1 MLYQLPPTKLKNV
14 AERHADVA
22 LLCDICWHEGLFC
35 GVLFGPNMINM
46 PKYDTDL
53 RGTVLEG
60 VIAKFIAL
68 KARAKRHNRTELN

>member
-1 MLYQLPPTKLKNV
+1 
-14 AERHADVA
+14 
-22 LLCDICWHEGLFC
+22 
-35 GVLFGPNMINM
+35 MINM